1 MYTDFY
7 GLKELPFALT
17 PDPRYLYFT
26 PSHTEVM
33 ANLHYGIESGR
44 GLIVVTGEVGTG
56 KTTLLR
62 WMMQRLDR
70 TVMVAYIFNP
80 RLSVSEFYQYLAT
93 LFNIGT
99 WESKSDLLLELGK
112 VLETRHNRGLRTVL
126 VVDEG
131 HGLSTEVLEE
141 IRLLCNFESD
151 TAKHLQ
157 IVLTGQPEL
166 REVLNQPDLRQL
178 KQRVALRCEITALPN
193 VEETSQYISS
203 RLKVAGALKTG
214 IFSPGAVDYIFR
226 CSAGIPRN
234 INNLCDN
241 ALLNGFAS
249 SATVISRAMIEE
261 VAKTFDMLP
270 RNGYAEPPA
279 MTQESAAR
287 IFNSSAR
294 AELWAAGNGD
304 SGRDVSPLTS
314 HAQDARATHGNGHGN
329 GHANGNGNGN
339 GHYAETPSFGRS
351 ESPENFSLVS
361 PAPERDFSFDYS
373 RRTDPLSG
381 LSAPSASTGS
391 YSFDRFSSDPLTRV
405 SDTDPFGR
413 GNNGQSL

>member
-1 MYTDFY
+1 MYIEFY

-17 PDPRYLYFT
+17 PDPRFLYFT

-80 RLSVSEFYQYLAT
+80 RLSVAEFYQYLAT
-93 LFNIGT
+93 LFNIGE
-99 WESKSDLLLELGK
+99 WENKSDLLIELGR
-112 VLETRHNRGLRTVL
+112 VLESRHNRGLRTVL

-166 REVLNQPDLRQL
+166 REVLNQPNLRQL

-193 VEETSQYISS
+193 VEETAQYIAS
-203 RLKVAGALKTG
+203 RLKVAGAAKTDL
-214 IFSPGAVDYIFR
+214 FSPGAVDYIFR
-226 CSAGIPRN
+226 CAAGIPRN

-249 SATVISRAMIEE
+249 GATVISRAMIEE
-261 VAKTFDMLP
+261 VAATFDMLP
-270 RNGYAEPPA
+270 RRTSETPQVQNDH
-279 MTQESAAR
+279 SR
-287 IFNSSAR
+287 IFNSAAR

-304 SGRDVSPLTS
+304 SDLKSQVSDLKS
-314 HAQDARATHGNGHGN
+314 QVSDLRSGNGDSSPMERRDASPGFSERPTN
-329 GHANGNGNGN
+329 GD
-339 GHYAETPSFGRS
+339 S
-351 ESPENFSLVS
+351 FSLVS
-361 PAPERDFSFDYS
+361 PAPEPEIKYS
-373 RRTDPLSG
+373 RRTDPISIDELGSAYSRSG
-381 LSAPSASTGS
+381 N
-391 YSFDRFSSDPLTRV
+391 
-405 SDTDPFGR
+405 GR